1 MEEVGRMLEIQMPR
15 TLIAVNGSEHVGVMA
30 KELGAKKILILT
42 DVGVM
47 GAGLIDRVKGSLQK
61 EKLTFDIFS
70 GCLASAPLA
79 SVRECGKLIEGGQFD
94 LMIAVGGGSV
104 MDTAKVA
111 AIVAAHGGD
120 VSVLFDPGKIRS
132 GGIRK
137 IFLPTTSGTGSEWS
151 NGAIFTDEASQRKAP
166 VRSNYLLPDAVI
178 IDPAL
183 TLNLPPS
190 ATADTGIDA
199 LCHAIEGY
207 TSWKA
212 NIITDMVAEK
222 VIKLVSDNL
231 RIAYAKGSK
240 HMEARYNMAIAA
252 AFSMFTLRTSG
263 SYIVHSLSY
272 PLGIKAHLSHGTA
285 CALMLPYVM
294 EFNLIGNMEKFAKV
308 AELMGENTEGLSVRE
323 KAQKSIGAVRC
334 LSADLGLPQRLGEV
348 GLKETDI
355 PEIVDYVFKFHAYQ
369 IENNPRYVSREDMAK
384 ILKAAL

>member
-1 MEEVGRMLEIQMPR
+1 M
-15 TLIAVNGSEHVGVMA
+15 
-30 KELGAKKILILT
+30 
-42 DVGVM
+42 
-47 GAGLIDRVKGSLQK
+47 
-61 EKLTFDIFS
+61 
-70 GCLASAPLA
+70 
-79 SVRECGKLIEGGQFD
+79 
-94 LMIAVGGGSV
+94 
-104 MDTAKVA
+104 
-111 AIVAAHGGD
+111 
-120 VSVLFDPGKIRS
+120 
-132 GGIRK
+132 
-137 IFLPTTSGTGSEWS
+137 
-151 NGAIFTDEASQRKAP
+151 
-166 VRSNYLLPDAVI
+166 RSNYLLPDAVI

-252 AFSMFTLRTSG
+252 AFSMFALRTSG

-294 EFNLIGNMEKFAKV
+294 EFNLTGNMEKLAKV

-355 PEIVDYVFKFHAYQ
+355 PEMVDYVFKFHAYQ